1 MGKVNDEIKKLQVE
15 ESLTLPQLFEK
26 YPHLA
31 RLQYEEIKDEE
42 TKLEEGKK
50 QLKLLLD

>member
-1 MGKVNDEIKKLQVE
+1 MGKINDEIKKLQVE
-15 ESLTLPQLFEK
+15 ESLTLPQLFDK

-31 RLQYEEIKDEE
+31 RLQYEEIKEE
-42 TKLEEGKK
+42 INLKESKN

>member
-1 MGKVNDEIKKLQVE
+1 MGKINDEIRRIQVE

-31 RLQYEEIKDEE
+31 RLQYEEMK
-42 TKLEEGKK
+42 EEGNLLEDKKK

>member
-1 MGKVNDEIKKLQVE
+1 MGKINDEIKKLQVE
-15 ESLTLPQLFEK
+15 ENLTLPQLFDK

-31 RLQYEEIKDEE
+31 RLQYEEIKEE
-42 TKLEEGKK
+42 VNLKESKN

>member
-1 MGKVNDEIKKLQVE
+1 MGKINDEIKKLQVE
-15 ESLTLPQLFEK
+15 ESLTLPQLFDK

-31 RLQYEEIKDEE
+31 RLQYEEIKEE
-42 TKLEEGKK
+42 TNLKENKN